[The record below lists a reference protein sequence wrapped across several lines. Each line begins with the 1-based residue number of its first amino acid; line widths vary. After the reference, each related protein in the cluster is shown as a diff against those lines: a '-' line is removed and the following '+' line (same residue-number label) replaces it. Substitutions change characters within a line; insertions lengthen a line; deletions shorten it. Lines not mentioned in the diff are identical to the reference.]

1 MLAREYYDFKKS
13 LDKKGIMFSF
23 SGFVSDGILFA
34 LGESLKQKMTL
45 DATDPNTAKKVF
57 SVFIEQ
63 VQNVIR
69 YSADRI
75 EGEIPT
81 KVELGSGTIT
91 VGKEKD
97 KFFIVCSNVI
107 DNSDVKL
114 LRGRLEIVR
123 GLDKEGLK
131 AYYREKLKEP
141 PEEQSKGATI
151 GIIEI
156 AKRAS
161 EPIEFDFEP
170 IDDKKTFFCLKAYI

>member
-1 MLAREYYDFKKS
+1 MLAKEYYNFKKS
-13 LDKKGIMFSF
+13 LDDKGIMFSF

-45 DATDPNTAKKVF
+45 DATDPNTTKKVF
-57 SVFIEQ
+57 SVFVEQ
-63 VQNVIR
+63 VQNIIR

-75 EGEIPT
+75 EGDMPT

-91 VGKEKD
+91 VGHEKER
-97 KFFIVCSNVI
+97 FFVVCSNII
-107 DNSDVKL
+107 DNVDIEP
-114 LRGRLEIVR
+114 LRERLEIVR

-170 IDDKKTFFCLKAYI
+170 IDDKRTFFCLKAYI

>member
-1 MLAREYYDFKKS
+1 MLAKEYYNFKKS
-13 LDKKGIMFSF
+13 LDEKGIMFSF

-45 DATDPNTAKKVF
+45 DSTDPNTTKKVF
-57 SVFIEQ
+57 SVFVEQ
-63 VQNVIR
+63 VQNIIR
-69 YSADRI
+69 YSAERV

-91 VGKEKD
+91 VGYEGD
-97 KFFIVCSNVI
+97 KFFVVCSNTV
-107 DNSDVKL
+107 DNSDVEL
-114 LRGRLEIVR
+114 LRQRLEIVR

-170 IDDKKTFFCLKAYI
+170 MDGDTTFFCLKAYI